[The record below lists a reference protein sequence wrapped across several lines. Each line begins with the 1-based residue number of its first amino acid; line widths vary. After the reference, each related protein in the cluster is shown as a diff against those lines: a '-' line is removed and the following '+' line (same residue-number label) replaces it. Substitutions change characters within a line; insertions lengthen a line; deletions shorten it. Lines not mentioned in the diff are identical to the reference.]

1 MKEQSWPNLESVVQD
16 IAREGLMNAQ
26 KIRAASDLQAAVLIK
41 QIRSRYGSMVFV
53 EIDVL
58 VPLCQACRHS
68 KYRWYETAFPQL
80 PHVFSE
86 DWRRNYLEMGILKKK
101 VREAS
106 KALRNGTW
114 RGPGCYQCGSVIGL
128 NIRGGE
134 GFYLK
139 TISISSFYSL
149 NRGNGRRPPEWMR
162 KIVFDASE
170 GKCSGCGITMTSNQ
184 ATYDHI
190 VPVSGGGETH
200 IENLQLMCQ
209 RCNNEDKRN
218 LTVEQ
223 VKHPPLYFP
232 LLPPSDNLLY

>member
-1 MKEQSWPNLESVVQD
+1 MKEESSPNLESVIQD
-16 IAREGLMNAQ
+16 IAREGLMNTH
-26 KIRAASDLQAAVLIK
+26 KIRAASDFQAALLIK
-41 QIRSRYGSMVFV
+41 QIRSRYGPMVFV

-58 VPLCQACRHS
+58 VPLCLTCKHSECR
-68 KYRWYETAFPQL
+68 WLETNFHQL

-86 DWRRNYLEMGILKKK
+86 SWRRNYLDRDMPKNK

-149 NRGNGRRPPEWMR
+149 KRGNGRRPPEWMK
-162 KIVFDASE
+162 KIVFDAYE

-190 VPVSGGGETH
+190 VPVSDGGETH

-223 VKHPPLYFP
+223 VKHPPLCFP